1 MTITLDS
8 STIYHMVRTEHEY
21 YAMAVEAIA
30 ELYDEHE
37 DTVMMYYRDEIDSY
51 MKFYR
56 MLDEKEA

>member
-1 MTITLDS
+1 
-8 STIYHMVRTEHEY
+8 MVRTEHEY